1 MRREKREMEERHCG
15 FGVLGMVLDI
25 QKE

>member
-1 MRREKREMEERHCG
+1 MRREKREMEERRCG
-15 FGVLGMVLDI
+15 FDVLGMVLDI